1 MSEETLKTIATFY
14 KFAEFPDFEEWKNK
28 LKDWGKNHEI
38 LGTIIIAPEGINAT
52 VSGPREGIENFINLI
67 REDVR
72 FSDLSPRLSEGEP
85 PSPPPSTEHLQNPVR
100 NCSS

>member
-28 LKDWGKNHEI
+28 LKDWGKSHEI
-38 LGTIIIAPEGINAT
+38 LGTMILAPEGINAT
-52 VSGPREGIENFINLI
+52 VSGPREGIENFIKRI

-72 FSDLSPRLSEGEP
+72 FSDLSPECCP
-85 PSPPPSTEHLQNPVR
+85 KVQNQLFTDYVSLPDQKL
-100 NCSS
+100 

>member
-14 KFAEFPDFEEWKNK
+14 KFAEFPEFEEWKNK

-67 REDVR
+67 RRMCDP
-72 FSDLSPRLSEGEP
+72 DLSPRRPRAQNQL
-85 PSPPPSTEHLQNPVR
+85 LQLVSLPDQKL
-100 NCSS
+100 